1 MMIPFS
7 RVVAI
12 AMAGVLC
19 FGILVPLSLAR
30 HNIGLAVFIAIV
42 FIAYLVANV
51 ILWQRM
57 RPRA

>member
-1 MMIPFS
+1 MFFPVTRI
-7 RVVAI
+7 VALL
-12 AMAGVLC
+12 MAAVLC

-30 HNIGLAVFIAIV
+30 HNVGLAVGV
-42 FIAYLVANV
+42 GVVYIAYLAANV

>member
-1 MMIPFS
+1 
-7 RVVAI
+7 
-12 AMAGVLC
+12 MAGVLC

-30 HNIGLAVFIAIV
+30 HNIGLAVFTTIV
-42 FIAYLVANV
+42 FIAYLAANA

>member
-1 MMIPFS
+1 
-7 RVVAI
+7 
-12 AMAGVLC
+12 MAGVLC

-30 HNIGLAVFIAIV
+30 HNAGLAVFIAVV
-42 FIAYLVANV
+42 FIAYLAANV

>member
-1 MMIPFS
+1 MFVPVS
-7 RVVAI
+7 RVFAI
-12 AMAGVLC
+12 VMSGVLC

-30 HNIGLAVFIAIV
+30 HNIGLAIFTAIV
-42 FIAYLVANV
+42 FLAYLAANA

>member
-1 MMIPFS
+1 VFVPVS
-7 RVVAI
+7 RVFAI
-12 AMAGVLC
+12 VMAGVLC

-30 HNIGLAVFIAIV
+30 HNIGLAVFTTIV
-42 FIAYLVANV
+42 FIAYLAANA

>member
-1 MMIPFS
+1 VFVPVS
-7 RVVAI
+7 RIIAI

-30 HNIGLAVFIAIV
+30 HNVGLAIFIAVV
-42 FIAYLVANV
+42 FIAYLAANV

>member
-1 MMIPFS
+1 VFAPVS
-7 RVVAI
+7 RVIAI
-12 AMAGVLC
+12 VMAGVLC

-30 HNIGLAVFIAIV
+30 HNIGLAVFVAIV
-42 FIAYLVANV
+42 FIAYLAANV

>member
-1 MMIPFS
+1 MFVPVS
-7 RVVAI
+7 RIIAI

-30 HNIGLAVFIAIV
+30 HNVGLAIFIAVV
-42 FIAYLVANV
+42 FIAYLAANV

>member
-1 MMIPFS
+1 VFVPIS
-7 RVVAI
+7 RVIAI
-12 AMAGVLC
+12 VMAGVLC

-30 HNIGLAVFIAIV
+30 HNIGLAVFTAVV
-42 FIAYLVANV
+42 FFAYLAANV

>member
-1 MMIPFS
+1 MFVPVS
-7 RVVAI
+7 RIVAI
-12 AMAGVLC
+12 VMAGVLC

-42 FIAYLVANV
+42 FIAYLAANV

>member
-1 MMIPFS
+1 VFVPVS

-12 AMAGVLC
+12 VMAGVLC
-19 FGILVPLSLAR
+19 FGMLVPLSLAR
-30 HNIGLAVFIAIV
+30 HNIGLAVFTAVV
-42 FIAYLVANV
+42 FIAYLAANV

>member
-1 MMIPFS
+1 MFLPLS
-7 RVVAI
+7 RIVALI
-12 AMAGVLC
+12 MAGVLC

-30 HNIGLAVFIAIV
+30 HNLGLAIFVASVFV
-42 FIAYLVANV
+42 AYLIGNA

>member
-1 MMIPFS
+1 MFVPVS

-12 AMAGVLC
+12 VMAGVLC

-30 HNIGLAVFIAIV
+30 HYIGLAVFTAVV
-42 FIAYLVANV
+42 FIAYLAANV

>member
-1 MMIPFS
+1 MFVPIS

-12 AMAGVLC
+12 VMAGVLC

-30 HNIGLAVFIAIV
+30 HNIRLAVFTAVV
-42 FIAYLVANV
+42 FIAYLAANV